1 MKKIAAILI
10 AVCLFSMSVSVR
22 AERIVGGENPA
33 LADGALDIP
42 AEAGA
47 SSNIQVSVTDVASRY
62 AVDVTFPDLSISFGE
77 MTWNVN
83 TLSYDMMRESPN
95 DVGIF
100 EIDVANHSDK
110 PVLVWGN
117 VEKTDPMDGIS
128 MSSSVTFDSRQR
140 IPEVKPQA
148 AGPQVFSLEITVKPV
163 TDWESVVSYLLEN
176 QMAGNAGSTYLIGT
190 VSVFVSKVY

>member
-1 MKKIAAILI
+1 MKKIATILI
-10 AVCLFSMSVSVR
+10 AVCLFFMSVSVR

-77 MTWNVN
+77 MTWDVN
-83 TLSYDMMRESPN
+83 TLSYDMAEGTPS
-95 DVGIF
+95 GIF
-100 EIDVANHSDK
+100 EIDIANHSDK

>member
-1 MKKIAAILI
+1 MKKIAAILV

-83 TLSYDMMRESPN
+83 TLSYDMTGEMPS
-95 DVGIF
+95 GIF
-100 EIDVANHSDK
+100 KIDVANHSDK

>member
-1 MKKIAAILI
+1 MKKITAILI
-10 AVCLFSMSVSVR
+10 AVCLFSVSVSVR
-22 AERIVGGENPA
+22 AERIVGGENPD

-77 MTWNVN
+77 MTWDVN
-83 TLSYDMMRESPN
+83 TLSYDMTGEMPS
-95 DVGIF
+95 GIF
-100 EIDVANHSDK
+100 KIDVANHSDK
-110 PVLVWGN
+110 PVLIWGD
-117 VEKTDPMDGIS
+117 VEKTDPMDGIA

-148 AGPQVFSLEITVKPV
+148 AGPQVFSLEITVEPV
-163 TDWESVVSYLLEN
+163 TDWKSVISYLLEN

>member
-1 MKKIAAILI
+1 MKKIAAILV

-22 AERIVGGENPA
+22 AGRIVGGENPD

-62 AVDVTFPDLSISFGE
+62 AVDVTFSDLSISFGE
-77 MTWNVN
+77 MTWDVN
-83 TLSYDMMRESPN
+83 TLSYDMTGEMPS
-95 DVGIF
+95 GIF
-100 EIDVANHSDK
+100 KIDVANHSDK
-110 PVLVWGN
+110 PVLIWGD
-117 VEKTDPMDGIS
+117 VEKTDPMDGIA

-148 AGPQVFSLEITVKPV
+148 AGPQVFSLEITVEPV

>member
-1 MKKIAAILI
+1 MKKIAAILV

-22 AERIVGGENPA
+22 AGRIVGGENPD

-42 AEAGA
+42 AEAEA

-77 MTWNVN
+77 MTWDVN
-83 TLSYDMMRESPN
+83 TLSYDMTGEVPS
-95 DVGIF
+95 GIF
-100 EIDVANHSDK
+100 KIDVANHSDK

-128 MSSSVTFDSRQR
+128 MLSSVTFDSRQR

-190 VSVFVSKVY
+190 VSVFVSKMY

>member
-1 MKKIAAILI
+1 MKKIAAILV

-22 AERIVGGENPA
+22 AGRIVGGENPD

-77 MTWNVN
+77 MTWDVN
-83 TLSYDMMRESPN
+83 TLSYDMTGEVPS
-95 DVGIF
+95 GIF
-100 EIDVANHSDK
+100 KIDVANHSDK

-128 MSSSVTFDSRQR
+128 MLSSVTFDSRQR

-148 AGPQVFSLEITVKPV
+148 AGPQVFSLEITVEPV
-163 TDWESVVSYLLEN
+163 TDWKSVVSYLLEN

>member
-1 MKKIAAILI
+1 MKKIATILI
-10 AVCLFSMSVSVR
+10 AVCLFFMSVSVR
-22 AERIVGGENPA
+22 AGRIVGGENPD

-83 TLSYDMMRESPN
+83 TLSYDMTGEMPS
-95 DVGIF
+95 GIF
-100 EIDVANHSDK
+100 KIDVANHSDK

-128 MSSSVTFDSRQR
+128 MLSSVTFDSRQR

-148 AGPQVFSLEITVKPV
+148 AGPQVFSLEITVEPV
-163 TDWESVVSYLLEN
+163 TDWKSVISYLLEN
-176 QMAGNAGSTYLIGT
+176 QMAGNAENTYLIGT

>member
-1 MKKIAAILI
+1 MKKIAAILV

-22 AERIVGGENPA
+22 AGRIVGGENPD

-77 MTWNVN
+77 MTWDVN
-83 TLSYDMMRESPN
+83 TLSYDMTGEVPS
-95 DVGIF
+95 GIF
-100 EIDVANHSDK
+100 KIDVANHSDK

-128 MSSSVTFDSRQR
+128 MLSSVTFDSRQR

-176 QMAGNAGSTYLIGT
+176 QMEGNAGSTYLIGT

>member
-1 MKKIAAILI
+1 MKKIAAILV

-22 AERIVGGENPA
+22 AGRIVGGENPD

-77 MTWNVN
+77 MTWDVN
-83 TLSYDMMRESPN
+83 TLSYDMTGEVPS
-95 DVGIF
+95 GIF
-100 EIDVANHSDK
+100 KIDVANHSDK

-128 MSSSVTFDSRQR
+128 MLSSVTFDSRQR

>member
-1 MKKIAAILI
+1 MKKIAAILV

-22 AERIVGGENPA
+22 AGRIVGGENPD

-77 MTWNVN
+77 MTWDVN
-83 TLSYDMMRESPN
+83 TLSYDMTGEVPS
-95 DVGIF
+95 GIF
-100 EIDVANHSDK
+100 KIDVANHSDK

-128 MSSSVTFDSRQR
+128 MLSSVTFDSRQR

-176 QMAGNAGSTYLIGT
+176 QMAGNAGSTYLIGK

>member
-1 MKKIAAILI
+1 MKKIAAILV

-22 AERIVGGENPA
+22 AGRIVGGENPD

-77 MTWNVN
+77 MTWDVN
-83 TLSYDMMRESPN
+83 TLSYDMTGEMPS
-95 DVGIF
+95 GIF
-100 EIDVANHSDK
+100 KIDVANHSDK
-110 PVLVWGN
+110 PVLIWGD
-117 VEKTDPMDGIS
+117 VEKTDPMDGIA

-148 AGPQVFSLEITVKPV
+148 AGPQVFSLEITVEPV
-163 TDWESVVSYLLEN
+163 TDWKSVISYLLEN

>member
-1 MKKIAAILI
+1 MKKIAAILV

-22 AERIVGGENPA
+22 AGRIVGGENPD

-77 MTWNVN
+77 MTWDVN
-83 TLSYDMMRESPN
+83 TLSYDMTGEVPS
-95 DVGIF
+95 GIF
-100 EIDVANHSDK
+100 KIDVANHSDK

-128 MSSSVTFDSRQR
+128 MLSSVTFDSRQR

-190 VSVFVSKVY
+190 VSVVVSKVY

>member
-1 MKKIAAILI
+1 MKKIAAILV

-83 TLSYDMMRESPN
+83 TLSYDMTGEMPS
-95 DVGIF
+95 GIF
-100 EIDVANHSDK
+100 KIDVANHSDK
-110 PVLVWGN
+110 PVLIWGD
-117 VEKTDPMDGIS
+117 VEKTDPMDGIA

-140 IPEVKPQA
+140 LPEVKPQA

>member
-1 MKKIAAILI
+1 MKKIAAILV

-22 AERIVGGENPA
+22 AGRIVGGENPD

-77 MTWNVN
+77 MTWDVN
-83 TLSYDMMRESPN
+83 TLSYDMTGEMPS
-95 DVGIF
+95 GIF
-100 EIDVANHSDK
+100 KIDVANHSDK
-110 PVLVWGN
+110 PVLIWGD
-117 VEKTDPMDGIS
+117 VEKTDPMDGIA

-148 AGPQVFSLEITVKPV
+148 AGPQVFSLEITVEPV

>member
-1 MKKIAAILI
+1 MKKIAAILV

-22 AERIVGGENPA
+22 AGRIVGGENPD

-77 MTWNVN
+77 MTWDVN
-83 TLSYDMMRESPN
+83 TLSYDMTGEVPS
-95 DVGIF
+95 GIF
-100 EIDVANHSDK
+100 KIDVANHSDK

-128 MSSSVTFDSRQR
+128 MLSSVTFDSRQR

-190 VSVFVSKVY
+190 VSVFVSKMY